1 MTSLNQ
7 NTILIVECYL
17 NFRWLVI
24 LEYETLSNIP
34 FKFSY
39 EKLYWSTLSF
49 KIVLRENWNNTIHIL
64 SEYTKWL
71 TSSSLSFVFIFS
83 FFCYEY
89 NFRVLKLIFKFFFII
104 CFMILCIQNVLA
116 YPKVTMAYLFSTRSC
131 RVLSFLF
138 ASHLLLINIYI

>member
-34 FKFSY
+34 FKFLY
-39 EKLYWSTLSF
+39 EKLYWSTISF
-49 KIVLRENWNNTIHIL
+49 KIVLRENWHNTIHIL

-71 TSSSLSFVFIFS
+71 ISSSLSFVFIFS

-89 NFRVLKLIFKFFFII
+89 NFKVLKLIFKLFLLFVSWF
-104 CFMILCIQNVLA
+104 CVSKMYCPILRSQWPIYFLLEVA
-116 YPKVTMAYLFSTRSC
+116 EYYLFC
-131 RVLSFLF
+131 L
-138 ASHLLLINIYI
+138 HLIYF

>member
-39 EKLYWSTLSF
+39 EKLYWSTISF

-71 TSSSLSFVFIFS
+71 ISSSLSFVFIFS

-89 NFRVLKLIFKFFFII
+89 NFRVLKLIFKSFFLLFVSWF
-104 CFMILCIQNVLA
+104 CVSKMYWPILRSQWPIYFLLEVA
-116 YPKVTMAYLFSTRSC
+116 EYYLFC
-131 RVLSFLF
+131 L
-138 ASHLLLINIYI
+138 HLIYF